1 MWQHLRERLH
11 TGSHCIL
18 ALLPLLLPIEAGATA
33 ILYALDDL
41 PDDGSGDRVRY
52 TYFVSERSF
61 ATGERFSILFD
72 PVLFKAI
79 ETPAPPVGAEWGT
92 LVLQPDDGLPSAGRY
107 EGIATGDA
115 ASLVDGFQIIAILA
129 ASGRA
134 GAQTFEVFDPS
145 FQVVESGTTAL
156 IPEPGAGALLGLGLG
171 ALAKLRRVRRGTPG
185 SRRRHA

>member
-11 TGSHCIL
+11 IGSHFIL
-18 ALLPLLLPIEAGATA
+18 ALLLLLPVQVGATA
-33 ILYALDDL
+33 ILYALEDL

-72 PVLFKAI
+72 PALFTAI
-79 ETPAPPVGAEWGT
+79 ETPAPLVGADWDT

-107 EGIATGDA
+107 EGIATGEA
-115 ASLVDGFQIIAILA
+115 ASVVDGFEIVAILA
-129 ASGRA
+129 ASSTA
-134 GAQTFEVFDPS
+134 GDQSFEIFDPS

-156 IPEPGAGALLGLGLG
+156 IPEPGSGALMALGLGG
-171 ALAKLRRVRRGTPG
+171 LARLRCARRGAPG
-185 SRRRHA
+185 CRW